1 MQVNELLANESDCRP
16 EYSYSARMYGTEAL
30 CLLEKSEEAVN
41 MLEPLIQKDLFAGT
55 SSSPFASASTS
66 ASASLSSSALPSLH
80 PYPLNLV

>member
-1 MQVNELLANESDCRP
+1 MQVNELLGNESECRP

-55 SSSPFASASTS
+55 SSSPFASAY
-66 ASASLSSSALPSLH
+66 ASLSSSALPSLH